1 MHWPGRL
8 IFDRMV
14 DMKEEFEI
22 ITISPEE
29 ELLARIAE
37 ALVPPLLPVIDAS

>member
-1 MHWPGRL
+1 MIG
-8 IFDRMV
+8 ME
-14 DMKEEFEI
+14 EEFEI

-37 ALVPPLLPVIDAS
+37 ALVPSLLPVIDAS

>member
-1 MHWPGRL
+1 
-8 IFDRMV
+8 MV
-14 DMKEEFEI
+14 NMEDEFEI

-37 ALVPPLLPVIDAS
+37 ALKPISLPVIDANC